1 MICERKVR
9 IILKKTHRFWWQR
22 DHNADNEKTHK
33 CHKMTPK
40 TGRHHSI
47 WNVVHNYSLMQAS
60 KQLID
65 LSTASIFCSITNL
78 IFVYIYIYI
87 YAHTHIT
94 SHNYHKHH
102 TNHWKT
108 DGVLSVLR
116 RAWDFLNL
124 SSSDCNCRVAMQ
136 HCARMCFE
144 LKLGA
149 SFSFPPL
156 NVEPPMLPRTC
167 QGCPMRP
174 IILSSYYHWLV
185 KMVSISVYMKT
196 SWKFS
201 ATL

>member
-1 MICERKVR
+1 MRTTRRPTNATKWHPKLED
-9 IILKKTHRFWWQR
+9 IIPFEMSCTIIHWCKLLNNLF
-22 DHNADNEKTHK
+22 
-33 CHKMTPK
+33 
-40 TGRHHSI
+40 
-47 WNVVHNYSLMQAS
+47 
-60 KQLID
+60 D
-65 LSTASIFCSITNL
+65 LSTASIFCSRTNL
-78 IFVYIYIYI
+78 IFVYIYI
-87 YAHTHIT
+87 HTHIT

-144 LKLGA
+144 LKLGV

-185 KMVSISVYMKT
+185 KIVSISVYMQT